1 MSYYLKIYDTV
12 SCLPENWN
20 SVVGNHNIMLSKE
33 YFTVLENSS
42 PYNMK
47 CFFMGFFLEDE
58 LIGGALFQYL
68 NFKDHRTFQNKSKG
82 FSGKNLIMK
91 WFVKDIM
98 ILGNN
103 MLTGQNGFY
112 FDFSKITV
120 ENAVVLLENAARKMQ
135 NKIRKTSF
143 VIFKDYQLSFASG
156 FQNKSYRKY
165 FRFSVQPNMMLK
177 LRENWIS
184 FEDYTNDLTKKYRAR
199 IRSARNKMEGIE
211 KREMH
216 SSEIQA
222 NRQGIYDLYR
232 NVAENAP
239 FNTFFLSENHFEKMK
254 ENLNDKFKMYG
265 YFSGERLIGFYTI
278 ILNNKDILPYFLG
291 YDEDCQKEKQLYLNM
306 LVDMVEFAINKK
318 KSKIIF
324 GRTALEIKSTIG
336 AEPVEIFGLF
346 RHNNVLI
353 NAVMK
358 NIVPSF
364 TPKTKWI
371 QRRPFK

>member
-12 SCLPENWN
+12 FGLPENWN
-20 SVVGNHNIMLSKE
+20 SVVGNHNIMLSEE
-33 YFTVLENSS
+33 YFNVLENSS
-42 PYNMK
+42 PCNMK

-68 NFKDHRTFQNKSKG
+68 NFKDHRIFRNKKED
-82 FSGKNLIMK
+82 FKVKNLIVK

-120 ENAVVLLENAARKMQ
+120 ENAAVLLENAVRKMQ
-135 NKIRKTSF
+135 NEIRKTSF

-156 FQNKSYRKY
+156 FQNKSYRNY
-165 FRFSVQPNMMLK
+165 FTFSVQPNMMMK
-177 LRENWIS
+177 VRENWNS

-199 IRSARNKMEGIE
+199 IRSARNKIAGIE
-211 KREMH
+211 KRELH
-216 SSEIQA
+216 SSDIQA
-222 NRQGIYDLYR
+222 NGSVIYDLYR

-239 FNTFFLSENHFEKMK
+239 FNTFFLPENHFEKMK
-254 ENLNDKFKMYG
+254 ENLKDKFKMYG
-265 YFSGERLIGFYTI
+265 YFSGEKLIGFYTI

-291 YDEDCQKEKQLYLNM
+291 YDEGCQKDKQLYMNM
-306 LVDMVEFAINKK
+306 LVDMVEFAINEK

-324 GRTALEIKSTIG
+324 GRTALEIKSTVG

-346 RHNNVLI
+346 RHNNFFI
-353 NAVMK
+353 NSVMK
-358 NIVPSF
+358 NIVPSV

>member
-1 MSYYLKIYDTV
+1 MSYYLKIYETV
-12 SCLPENWN
+12 SGLPENWN
-20 SVVGNHNIMLSKE
+20 SVVGNHNVMLSEE
-33 YFTVLENSS
+33 YFNVLEDSS

-68 NFKDHRTFQNKSKG
+68 NFKDHRIFRNKKEG
-82 FSGKNLIMK
+82 FKIKNFIVK
-91 WFVKDIM
+91 CFVKDVM

-112 FDFSKITV
+112 FDFSRITV

-135 NKIRKTSF
+135 NEISKTSF
-143 VIFKDYQLSFASG
+143 VIFKDYQLIFASG
-156 FQNKSYRKY
+156 FQNKSYRNY
-165 FRFSVQPNMMLK
+165 FTFSAQPNMMLK
-177 LRENWIS
+177 IRENWNN

-211 KREMH
+211 KRELN
-216 SSEIQA
+216 SSDIQA
-222 NRQGIYDLYR
+222 NRLGIWYLYR

-254 ENLNDKFKMYG
+254 ENLKDKFKVYG
-265 YFSGERLIGFYTI
+265 YFSGEKLIGFYTI
-278 ILNNKDILPYFLG
+278 ILNNKDIFPYFLG
-291 YDEDCQKEKQLYLNM
+291 YDEDYQKEKQLYLNM
-306 LVDMVEFAINKK
+306 LVDMVEFAINEK

-324 GRTALEIKSTIG
+324 GRTALEIKSTVG

-346 RHNNVLI
+346 RHNNVFI

-364 TPKTKWI
+364 TPKTDWI
-371 QRRPFK
+371 QRKPFK